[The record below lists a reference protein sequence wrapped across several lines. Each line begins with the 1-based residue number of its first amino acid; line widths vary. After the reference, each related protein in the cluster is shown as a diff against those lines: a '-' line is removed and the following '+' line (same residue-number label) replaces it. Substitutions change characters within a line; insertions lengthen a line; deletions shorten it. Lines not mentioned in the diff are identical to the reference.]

1 MRWKGQWS
9 FLQKKKMNQKYKD
22 DIKIVLRD
30 IGKDAAVII
39 TFIAITVSIYGA
51 VCSDSDNLFWA
62 LFGPLLAFWEFRFQ
76 FSCFLYEFLFAIV
89 FLLPLYLNNRLTN
102 LKTLL
107 ITALLIFSNTYLLI
121 FFCHEIRYVIT
132 SVALELL
139 FMSIFFVPLYINK
152 PPKSTLFAIGLII
165 VVCACLF
172 ANGTISYELPILN
185 YIPVFLFTIMFIVL
199 SYKNR
204 LVDKSKLIILEL
216 LFIQTLDIFFILSL
230 IDEDVPIALLISI
243 GIYKMVVLLFR
254 YRKYKEAK
262 IFSDVVPSAI

>member
-39 TFIAITVSIYGA
+39 AFIALVCSIGGA
-51 VCSDSDNLFWA
+51 VCADSNELFW
-62 LFGPLLAFWEFRFQ
+62 FFVGPLYAFWEFRFQ
-76 FSCFLYEFLFAIV
+76 FLCFAYEFLFVVV
-89 FLLPLYLNNRLTN
+89 FWLSLYLNNRLTN
-102 LKTLL
+102 LKAILITTLL
-107 ITALLIFSNTYLLI
+107 IFTIKYLLI
-121 FFCHEIRYVIT
+121 LYYVEIRYIVVG
-132 SVALELL
+132 VALELL
-139 FMSIFFVPLYINK
+139 FMSIFLVPLYINK
-152 PPKSTLFAIGLII
+152 PPKSTLFAIGLIV

-204 LVDKSKLIILEL
+204 LVDKSKLIIIEL
-216 LFIQTLDIFFILSL
+216 LLIQTLDIFILLSL
-230 IDEDVPIALLISI
+230 IDEVHYALLIPI
-243 GIYKMVVLLFR
+243 GIYKIGVLFFR
-254 YRKYKEAK
+254 YKKYNEAK
-262 IFSDVVPSAI
+262 IFSDIVPSAI